1 MNIEISQGVEM
12 EYNVTA
18 KEVLIC
24 KNDNGKQVNL
34 MNLLSN
40 ITSNLKSSNSSDR
53 VKVVGENLADIDSV
67 VSNLLKLRAEV
78 GAKQNRMDSAQ
89 TKNEDENYNMTDIL
103 SKTEDID
110 FTEKTIEFTI
120 AQTVYQAS
128 LQICAQVLPKSLL
141 DYL

>member
-1 MNIEISQGVEM
+1 
-12 EYNVTA
+12 
-18 KEVLIC
+18 
-24 KNDNGKQVNL
+24 
-34 MNLLSN
+34 
-40 ITSNLKSSNSSDR
+40 
-53 VKVVGENLADIDSV
+53 
-67 VSNLLKLRAEV
+67 
-78 GAKQNRMDSAQ
+78 MDSAQ

>member
-1 MNIEISQGVEM
+1 
-12 EYNVTA
+12 
-18 KEVLIC
+18 
-24 KNDNGKQVNL
+24 
-34 MNLLSN
+34 
-40 ITSNLKSSNSSDR
+40 
-53 VKVVGENLADIDSV
+53 
-67 VSNLLKLRAEV
+67 
-78 GAKQNRMDSAQ
+78 
-89 TKNEDENYNMTDIL
+89 MTDIL